1 MAKILPVCLNP
12 ANNSPIELRGLLGY
26 AKRLRRFLGYAKR
39 QADFLAAPRQ
49 NLLTPLFDIN
59 IVFQGIKEHSFLEG
73 GLVTP
78 LAAAHYCMVICIKF
92 KITLHSKPT

>member
-39 QADFLAAPRQ
+39 LRRFLGYAKRQADFLAMPSGKPISWRHPA
-49 NLLTPLFDIN
+49 
-59 IVFQGIKEHSFLEG
+59 
-73 GLVTP
+73 
-78 LAAAHYCMVICIKF
+78 
-92 KITLHSKPT
+92 KIY